1 MGRGQSWLQDFAWRP
16 TGIPYLMKASSHL
29 ALSPSSPSHYLVML
43 AFLEAAKRC
52 VLTPLFPWSWGPH
65 WPWSPQNPL
74 PAPSPYQR
82 LLFQLPLPT
91 NPYVPVPSTC
101 LCPSWVTPTSSA
113 LSSSICTECRSP
125 PLAFLFQSIS
135 KCLLSTGSLSEAS
148 RPAAFSLTWVLIGD
162 ADYQGP
168 IPDRLTQEPDSG
180 LGVVSN
186 VCCNKLPGDS
196 DTASVW
202 GPLNHTLPFAYSKE

>member
-29 ALSPSSPSHYLVML
+29 ALSPSSPSHYL

-82 LLFQLPLPT
+82 LLFQLLLPT

-113 LSSSICTECRSP
+113 LSSSCMHRMQEPTASLLIPVHFQMP
-125 PLAFLFQSIS
+125 PVHWIS
-135 KCLLSTGSLSEAS
+135 KWGLQTSSIQPHLGTYWRCRLSGSHS
-148 RPAAFSLTWVLIGD
+148 RSTNSRTKF
-162 ADYQGP
+162 
-168 IPDRLTQEPDSG
+168 
-180 LGVVSN
+180 GVGGGQQ
-186 VCCNKLPGDS
+186 CML
-196 DTASVW
+196 
-202 GPLNHTLPFAYSKE
+202 